1 VCYFFIGKHILFFWS
16 FYSIIDNNGTTWSQV
31 LTFTIKPKVSI
42 TWTYNENDVIPI
54 DDVTKEGVVG
64 LLNISSNKPVKL
76 SADVKRFSEDTP
88 DVEYLK
94 IGNRNIPL
102 NQPVQIQ
109 NKNLYGDLVIS
120 FDIKENTEVS
130 EFTILLEFTFYPF

>member
-1 VCYFFIGKHILFFWS
+1 
-16 FYSIIDNNGTTWSQV
+16 
-31 LTFTIKPKVSI
+31 VSI